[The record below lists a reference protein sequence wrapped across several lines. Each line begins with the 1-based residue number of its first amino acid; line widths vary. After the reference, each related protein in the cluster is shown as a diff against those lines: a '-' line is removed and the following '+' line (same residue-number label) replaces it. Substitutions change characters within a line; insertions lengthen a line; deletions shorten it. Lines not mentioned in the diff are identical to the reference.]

1 LTQHYSYV
9 ATSLILGPKVVSKV
23 ITTQTIEALTTVL
36 KRKPVIWDNIH
47 ANDYDQRRV
56 FLGPYD
62 GRPVELFPLLNGVL
76 TNPNCEFESN
86 FIAVH
91 TLSSWLRDSS
101 LLTAEE
107 PMSIDLKAE
116 KSSSSSEPMEEDL
129 LASTESD
136 KDSNCE
142 KDDDQGVS
150 QDISSSETDSESVKV
165 EGEMETESAT
175 SLSEAKSATVRTI
188 YNPQNALQEAVSAWL
203 EEFSKVKHAT
213 SRTYAKSGAYS
224 VTPEAMPITVQA
236 PIGTCPASHTN
247 VTTTVCSPVVTPSPI
262 KVAKENSRKKLSTSS
277 ASGKTCFHG
286 LLLPPFYLL
295 MPVAFHSTPDVI
307 SFHHNFHHLYSSS
320 AGAKYLSNDAE
331 IRLIGSIGP
340 A

>member
-1 LTQHYSYV
+1 MIDTALFLCCYV

-136 KDSNCE
+136 RDSNCE
-142 KDDDQGVS
+142 KDADQGVS
-150 QDISSSETDSESVKV
+150 QENSSSETDSESVKV

-175 SLSEAKSATVRTI
+175 VRTI
-188 YNPQNALQEAVSAWL
+188 YNPQNALRDAVSAWL

-224 VTPEAMPITVQA
+224 MTPEAVPISVQA
-236 PIGTCPASHTN
+236 PIGTSPTSHTN
-247 VTTTVCSPVVTPSPI
+247 VTTTVCSPAVTPSPI

-277 ASGKTCFHG
+277 ASGK
-286 LLLPPFYLL
+286 
-295 MPVAFHSTPDVI
+295 S
-307 SFHHNFHHLYSSS
+307 
-320 AGAKYLSNDAE
+320 
-331 IRLIGSIGP
+331 
-340 A
+340 

>member
-1 LTQHYSYV
+1 MSVYYVSSRLTQHHSYV

-91 TLSSWLRDSS
+91 TLASWLRDSS
-101 LLTAEE
+101 LTTAEE

-116 KSSSSSEPMEEDL
+116 KLSNSGEPMEEDL
-129 LASTESD
+129 LASTESNGN
-136 KDSNCE
+136 SNVE
-142 KDDDQGVS
+142 KEADQGVS
-150 QDISSSETDSESVKV
+150 QDNMSSETDSESVKV
-165 EGEMETESAT
+165 EGEMETESGA
-175 SLSEAKSATVRTI
+175 SLSESKSATIRTM
-188 YNPQNALQEAVSAWL
+188 YNPQNALREAVSAWL

-224 VTPEAMPITVQA
+224 MVPEAMPIPVQA
-236 PIGTCPASHTN
+236 PMGTSHTN
-247 VTTTVCSPVVTPSPI
+247 VTTSVCSPVVTPSPI
-262 KVAKENSRKKLSTSS
+262 KIAKENSRKKLSTSYS
-277 ASGKTCFHG
+277 ESSGK
-286 LLLPPFYLL
+286 
-295 MPVAFHSTPDVI
+295 
-307 SFHHNFHHLYSSS
+307 
-320 AGAKYLSNDAE
+320 
-331 IRLIGSIGP
+331 R
-340 A
+340 